1 MEELVQT
8 ILEQFTLSR
17 TGVHGIT
24 HWARVLENGRLLA
37 GSTGA
42 DPRVVTLFAVFHDSK
57 RVNDGRDDGHG
68 LRGAEY
74 AKELLGTGYDLTD
87 DQFDLLYTACAAHTD
102 GLTEG
107 NVTVQTCWDADRL
120 DLLRVGV
127 RPSPKLLC
135 TPIART
141 KKIIAASSV
150 QAKSRFVSPL
160 IRSEWGVD
168 LKKRG

>member
-1 MEELVQT
+1 M
-8 ILEQFTLSR
+8 EQFALSR

-24 HWARVLENGRLLA
+24 HWARVLENGHLLA
-37 GSTGA
+37 RSTGA
-42 DPRVVTLFAVFHDSK
+42 DLRVITFFAVFHDSK
-57 RVNDGRDDGHG
+57 RVREGTDDGHG

-74 AKELLGTGYDLTD
+74 AKELLGKMYDLTD

-127 RPSPKLLC
+127 RPSPKRLC

-141 KKIIAASSV
+141 KKIIAACSA
-150 QAKSRFVSPL
+150 QAKSRYVSAL
-160 IRSEWGVD
+160 IRSEWRVD